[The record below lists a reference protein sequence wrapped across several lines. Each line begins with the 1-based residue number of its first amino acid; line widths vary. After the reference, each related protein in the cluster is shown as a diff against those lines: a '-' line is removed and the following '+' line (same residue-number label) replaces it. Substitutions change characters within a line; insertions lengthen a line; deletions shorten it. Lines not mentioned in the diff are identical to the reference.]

1 MSVDVELVFENE
13 VSQLFHLV
21 GLRFT
26 ADGLQV
32 ENFIHSLPMEDDV
45 TATSLP
51 TDEPATFQKMTQVGK
66 GDV

>member
-13 VSQLFHLV
+13 VSHLFHLI

-32 ENFIHSLPMEDDV
+32 ENFIHSLSMEDDV
-45 TATSLP
+45 TATSLLAGG
-51 TDEPATFQKMTQVGK
+51 PATFQEMT
-66 GDV
+66 